1 MARSRMGALM
11 ALADALL
18 LAPGLA
24 AGAAILAS
32 HLPLGQQVLKR
43 GIIFI
48 DLALAQWAAI
58 GALLVG
64 LWLGDHAALWLTT
77 AGAALFALTG
87 AAVLAWLEGRVAQLE
102 ALIGVFY
109 VLAATGALLL
119 LAHEPH
125 GGDLLKRSLSGELLW
140 LDWQGLWPWLLFHLL
155 LALLLW
161 CWPTLLQ
168 GRLFFPLF
176 ALAIT
181 ASVPLVGV
189 YLVFTSLVVPALVW
203 RQLASR
209 SCWWRGW
216 LLGVA
221 GYLLGLGVSL
231 WWDWPSGASVVWM
244 LALLALLVAGLR
256 RLFTRGT

>member
-1 MARSRMGALM
+1 M

-32 HLPLGQQVLKR
+32 HVPLGQQVLKR

-48 DLALAQWAAI
+48 DLAIAQWAAI
-58 GALLVG
+58 GALLAA
-64 LWLGDHAALWLTT
+64 LWLGDEAPLWLATV
-77 AGAALFALTG
+77 GAALFALGG
-87 AAVLAWLEGRVAQLE
+87 AAGLAWLEGRVSQLE

-119 LAHEPH
+119 LAQDPH
-125 GGDLLKRSLSGELLW
+125 GGELLKRSLSGELLW
-140 LDWQGLWPWLLFHLL
+140 LDWAGLWPWLLLHLL

-161 CWPTLLQ
+161 RWPGLLQ
-168 GRLFFPLF
+168 GRAFYPLF

-189 YLVFTSLVVPALVW
+189 YLVFTSLVVPALLW

-209 SCWWRGW
+209 SGWWRGW
-216 LLGVA
+216 LLGVVA
-221 GYLLGLGVSL
+221 YLLGLALSL
-231 WWDWPSGASVVWM
+231 WWDWPSGATVVWA
-244 LALLALLVAGLR
+244 LALLALLVASLR
-256 RLFTRGT
+256 RLTNREK

>member
-1 MARSRMGALM
+1 MTP
-11 ALADALL
+11 ADALL

-32 HLPLGQQVLKR
+32 HVPLGQQVLKR

-48 DLALAQWAAI
+48 DLAIAQWAAI
-58 GALLVG
+58 GALLAG
-64 LWLGDHAALWLTT
+64 LWLGDEASLWLTT
-77 AGAALFALTG
+77 AGAALFALSG
-87 AAVLAWLEGRVAQLE
+87 AIGLSWLEGRVVQLE

-119 LAHEPH
+119 LAQDPH
-125 GGDLLKRSLSGELLW
+125 GGELLKRSLSGELLW
-140 LDWQGLWPWLLFHLL
+140 LDWRGLWPWLLLHLL
-155 LALLLW
+155 LAGLLW
-161 CWPTLLQ
+161 RWPGLLQ
-168 GRLFFPLF
+168 GRAFYPLF

-181 ASVPLVGV
+181 AAVPLVGV

-209 SCWWRGW
+209 SGWWRGW

-221 GYLLGLGVSL
+221 AYLLGLALSL
-231 WWDWPSGASVVWM
+231 WWDWPSGATVVWA
-244 LALLALLVAGLR
+244 LALLALLAASLR
-256 RLFTRGT
+256 LLASRGK